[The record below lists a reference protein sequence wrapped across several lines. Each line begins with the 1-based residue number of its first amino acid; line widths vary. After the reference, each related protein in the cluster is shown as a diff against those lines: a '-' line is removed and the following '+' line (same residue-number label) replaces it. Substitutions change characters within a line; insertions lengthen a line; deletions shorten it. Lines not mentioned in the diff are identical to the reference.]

1 MRSFDTQEEFETYW
15 FGKAP
20 ATKPA
25 GFRATDQAFLVWFS
39 ATWCGPCKR
48 LDMEKVEAAAKEAGL
63 PLWKVEQTVNSY
75 TAGYCDIRS
84 LPTFALMIPKKIVG
98 TLCSSDTDAV
108 VSWIGSTA
116 VAVTATNKEQ

>member
-15 FGKAP
+15 FGTAP
-20 ATKPA
+20 VTKPA
-25 GFRATDQAFLVWFS
+25 SVRAADQAFLVWFS

-48 LDMEKVEAAAKEAGL
+48 LDMDKVEAAAKEAGV

-84 LPTFALMIPKKIVG
+84 LPTFALMVPKKIVG

-108 VSWIGSTA
+108 VSWIGA
-116 VAVTATNKEQ
+116 VASTPVDKM